1 MGNHLLRHGCLFVF
15 CLGRSHLL
23 PPHLWMLAGIS
34 GGRFQGDIHQVR
46 PRHRAPCFIQF
57 SQDGC
62 ALGCTSIIPS
72 L

>member
-34 GGRFQGDIHQVR
+34 GGRFQGDL
-46 PRHRAPCFIQF
+46 PLDKTFIM
-57 SQDGC
+57 
-62 ALGCTSIIPS
+62 
-72 L
+72 